1 MSQTTR
7 QTETSNIHRDST
19 TGRRIVG
26 VIFGL
31 IEIILAMRLIFKL
44 LGANPSNG
52 FIKIIYGITH
62 LFTALFEGIFAEITI
77 SSSTKAVFEPAT
89 LIAII
94 LVALIAWLV
103 LKLMTPQISN
113 HVETTEYTNRP
124 SSDYTNRPRNE
135 EQPRLDNQQNP
146 VNQQYPPNQQN
157 PANQQNP
164 VNQQSS
170 ANQQN
175 PDNQQDIQQ

>member
-1 MSQTTR
+1 M
-7 QTETSNIHRDST
+7 
-19 TGRRIVG
+19 G

-52 FIKIIYGITH
+52 FIKFIYGITH

-103 LKLMTPQISN
+103 LKLMTPQKSN
-113 HVETTEYTNRP
+113 HVETTEYTNRAA
-124 SSDYTNRPRNE
+124 SNDTNRPRYE
-135 EQPRLDNQQNP
+135 DQPRPNNQQNP
-146 VNQQYPPNQQN
+146 VNQQNPNNQQYPVNQQN
-157 PANQQNP
+157 PNNQQYPVNQQNP
-164 VNQQSS
+164 